1 MSVFSTVY
9 PQSYPSRKSI
19 SQDPST
25 DGTLASRRATK
36 QRPLDEA
43 AAVLNRSVP
52 QATRKS
58 KTHDYLAA
66 RELHTSS
73 GAICSSRRSL
83 SSSSQAPSPS
93 NSASFEA
100 RRSKLALTRATSCSD
115 MAPAASKGAC
125 PTVGKAENVRSRYQ
139 GGSRCEQA
147 QSASGLKTS
156 TSHLHLWGKLRP
168 GGVVGAAAFVA
179 GAQDV
184 SQGARHTS
192 TCLGVVKIVH
202 GGKRGWM
209 GSCSVRKPK
218 NSRDELN
225 AYALHH
231 I

>member
-147 QSASGLKTS
+147 QSASGLKTKYVAPASLGEAATRWRRRCRRFRSRRTGRLAGRS
-156 TSHLHLWGKLRP
+156 TYKYVP
-168 GGVVGAAAFVA
+168 GG
-179 GAQDV
+179 
-184 SQGARHTS
+184 S
-192 TCLGVVKIVH
+192 
-202 GGKRGWM
+202 
-209 GSCSVRKPK
+209 K
-218 NSRDELN
+218 NSARWEERVDGELLG
-225 AYALHH
+225 AKAQKQP
-231 I
+231 